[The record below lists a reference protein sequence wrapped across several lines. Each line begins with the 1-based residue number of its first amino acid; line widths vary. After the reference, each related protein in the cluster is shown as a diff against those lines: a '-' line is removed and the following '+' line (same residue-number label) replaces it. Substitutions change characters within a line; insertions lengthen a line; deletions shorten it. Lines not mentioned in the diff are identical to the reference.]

1 MVLVSGRVETLLVL
15 TSLLSKLPCTSVH
28 RKLHAC
34 QNAGGNDASGARNT
48 AVLTAF
54 CWVLLWSPGLY
65 WVLFCWVLFC
75 WVLFYWVLFCW
86 VLFCWVLFCWVLF
99 NRVLFCWVILGS
111 AGFCS
116 AGFCSTGFC
125 STGFCSVGFY

>member
-54 CWVLLWSPGLY
+54 CWVLLWSPGFY

-75 WVLFYWVLFCW
+75 WVLFYWVLFNR
-86 VLFCWVLFCWVLF
+86 VLF
-99 NRVLFCWVILGS
+99 NRVLLSSVLLDSVLLG
-111 AGFCS
+111 
-116 AGFCSTGFC
+116 
-125 STGFCSVGFY
+125 